1 MENKKDASLIWLTG
15 LELAKYILLRLVDNH
30 ESIKQISKD
39 FDDDIRFVNSII
51 KFLKDIKWIEQ
62 YGTGFQMT
70 DAIRMKVNS
79 SEAIV

>member
-1 MENKKDASLIWLTG
+1 MENKKDASLIGLTG

-51 KFLKDIKWIEQ
+51 RFSKISSGL
-62 YGTGFQMT
+62 
-70 DAIRMKVNS
+70 NS
-79 SEAIV
+79 MVLASR